1 MTMKARRHSMLP
13 TILVIAAVLVLAWG
27 GAKVV
32 GRHTRPQSTAV
43 AVPAAAAPAT
53 VPALGPALTAGEST
67 GVSAGSA
74 AAVTAATASVDALDS
89 STAGTE
95 FGVAVEDRTTGQTSV
110 GAAGAT
116 PFYAASVVKL
126 YTVVDIL
133 HRVETGAVTLTSTD
147 RTDLER
153 ALSYSDD
160 NAEDALWTNFGGAA
174 GVARTIALAGLQD
187 SSPPEDTSQWGET
200 LISARDVVTLYD
212 YVLDSMTPADRDMIM
227 DALQNAQDSAADG
240 FDQAFGLIAPPRP
253 AGVAAKQGWMW
264 IGDDFYL
271 HSTGVL
277 GPDDHYVVAV
287 LSENGA
293 SAGSAAARTIV
304 TEAVADV
311 EKSLPSG
318 A

>member
-1 MTMKARRHSMLP
+1 MRVRRHP
-13 TILVIAAVLVLAWG
+13 TLLAVLVIVAVVVLAWG
-27 GAKVV
+27 GAKLV
-32 GRHTRPQSTAV
+32 GRRTHPV
-43 AVPAAAAPAT
+43 AAPAAAAAPAT
-53 VPALGPALTAGEST
+53 VPLVAPALTAGEST

-74 AAVTAATASVDALDS
+74 AAVTAATAAVDAL
-89 STAGTE
+89 GTG
-95 FGVAVEDRTTGQTSV
+95 FGVAVEDRATGRTSV

-133 HRVETGAVTLTSTD
+133 HRVETGAVTLTTTD
-147 RTDLER
+147 RTDIGR

-160 NAEDALWTNFGGAA
+160 GAEDALWTKFGGAA

-187 SSPPEDTSQWGET
+187 SSPPKDTSQWGET

-227 DALQNAQDSAADG
+227 DALRNAQDSGADG
-240 FDQAFGLIAPPRP
+240 FDQAFGLIAAPRP

-287 LSENGA
+287 LSENEA
-293 SAGSAAARTIV
+293 SAGSAAARAAV
-304 TEAVADV
+304 TKAVTDV
-311 EKSLPSG
+311 EKALAG
-318 A
+318 